1 MSAEHPK
8 KLLILYILDI
18 LQKYSDEEHRLSQ
31 KDIQDILK
39 KEYEMPVDRKAVK
52 RNLLNLIEYGS
63 NIEYR
68 EVARPKI
75 DRDMYQID
83 DDEQFCLELLKQE
96 KVMLVPGKGFN
107 WNEPDHF
114 RIVYLPRVEEL
125 AEVQEKL
132 TRVLNQYRR

>member
-68 EVARPKI
+68 EVARKDIFKKKI
-75 DRDMYQID
+75 CISD
-83 DDEQFCLELLKQE
+83 DNPQVLTE
-96 KVMLVPGKGFN
+96 KNIQTIIRCGLIF
-107 WNEPDHF
+107 
-114 RIVYLPRVEEL
+114 I
-125 AEVQEKL
+125 
-132 TRVLNQYRR
+132 